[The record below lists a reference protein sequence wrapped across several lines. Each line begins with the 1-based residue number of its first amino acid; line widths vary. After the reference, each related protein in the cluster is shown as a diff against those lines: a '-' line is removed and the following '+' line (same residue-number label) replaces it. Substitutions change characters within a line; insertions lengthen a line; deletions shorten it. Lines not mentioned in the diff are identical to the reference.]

1 MVGLYYM
8 QLQID
13 NEYDKLEA
21 VLVHRP
27 GMEIDRLNHENM
39 RRFLFEDVPYLRRM
53 QDEHDAFV
61 QTMRDHGVEVV
72 YLGDLLLDIMRMED
86 VRSELITSICQ
97 TAMMPAIA
105 NDLSSLKHW
114 DEAKLVE
121 ILFAGITAEEYNDAT
136 EKRLSISNQDEHFLL
151 PPVPNAYFSRDP
163 AVVVRDAAISSKMH
177 YRERVR
183 ETKLVRAVL
192 EHHPEF
198 RHNNITYG
206 GTDEPTEDRPY
217 TIEGG
222 DVIIISPEAVLVGAS
237 ERTRSET
244 IELLADKCF
253 QVGHVKRLYE
263 IPIPVER
270 AFMHLDTIFTVVDR
284 GTILWFSSVMAHM
297 QYVHRYESIETNQG
311 ISARRVPEQRN
322 FLEILKDEFGMD
334 ITTIDT
340 AGGSKQFASREQR
353 ADATNALAIAP
364 RTVITYDRNERTIAE
379 LEAHGVTCIGIDD
392 SELVRGLGGPRCMTM
407 PLRRKTSKT

>member
-1 MVGLYYM
+1 MR
-8 QLQID
+8 LQID

-39 RRFLFEDVPYLRRM
+39 KGFLFEDVPYLRRM

-61 QTMRDHGVEVV
+61 QTMRDHDVEVV
-72 YLGDLLLDIMRMED
+72 YLGDLLLDILRDEQ
-86 VRSELITSICQ
+86 VRSELIASICQ

-105 NDLSSLKHW
+105 DDLTCLKFW
-114 DEAKLVE
+114 DEKKLLE

-136 EKRLSISNQDEHFLL
+136 GKRLSLPNQDEHFLL
-151 PPVPNAYFSRDP
+151 PPIPNAYFSRDP

-177 YRERVR
+177 YRERIR

-198 RHNNITYG
+198 RDNNITYG
-206 GTDEPTEDRPY
+206 GSDEPTEDRPF

-222 DVIIISPEAVLVGAS
+222 DVIILSPEAVLVGAS

-253 QVGHVKRLYE
+253 QIGHVQRVYE
-263 IPIPVER
+263 IPIPAER
-270 AFMHLDTIFTVVDR
+270 AFMHLDTVFTIVDR
-284 GTILWFSSVMAHM
+284 GTILWFSDVMANV
-297 QYVHRYESIETNQG
+297 QYVHRYEPVETHQG
-311 ISARRVPEQRN
+311 ITAHRVPEQRS
-322 FLEILKDEFGMD
+322 FLDILKDEFGMD

-340 AGGSKQFASREQR
+340 AGGRKQFASREQR

-364 RTVITYDRNERTIAE
+364 RTVITYERNERTIAE

-407 PLRRKTSKT
+407 PLRRKI

>member
-1 MVGLYYM
+1 MM

-61 QTMRDHGVEVV
+61 QTLRDHDVEVV
-72 YLGDLLLDIMRMED
+72 YLGDLLLDLLRDEQ
-86 VRSELITSICQ
+86 VRPQLIQSVCESE
-97 TAMMPAIA
+97 MMPAIA
-105 NDLSSLKHW
+105 DDLSSLKYW
-114 DEAKLVE
+114 DEAKLLE
-121 ILFAGITAEEYNDAT
+121 ILFAGITSEEYNEAT
-136 EKRLSISNQDEHFLL
+136 GKRLSLPNQDQHFLL
-151 PPVPNAYFSRDP
+151 PPIPNAYFSRDP

-198 RHNNITYG
+198 RDNNITYG
-206 GTDEPTEDRPY
+206 GSDEPTEDRPF

-222 DVIIISPEAVLVGAS
+222 DVIILSSDAVLIGAS

-244 IELLADKCF
+244 IERLAAKCF
-253 QVGHVKRLYE
+253 QIGHVKRVYE
-263 IPIPVER
+263 IPIPGER
-270 AFMHLDTIFTVVDR
+270 AFMHLDTVFTVVDR
-284 GTILWFSSVMAHM
+284 GTILWYSDVMNSV
-297 QYVHRYESIETNQG
+297 QYVHRYESMETDEG
-311 ISARRVPEQRN
+311 IAAHRVPEQRS
-322 FLEILKDEFGMD
+322 FVDILKDEFAMD

-340 AGGSKQFASREQR
+340 AGGEKHFASREQR
-353 ADATNALAIAP
+353 ADAANALAIAP
-364 RTVITYDRNERTIAE
+364 RTVITYERNERTVAE

-407 PLRRKTSKT
+407 PLRRKTSVT